1 MVCYLVVFVFVFV
14 FLFGQLE
21 IYRLINFKEK
31 MARSR
36 EPLSHICVVCAGVCL
51 QCVLLNH
58 RKPLIMGKSARTF
71 TKKLVMLNQR
81 SYRHCRCQLDSLR
94 EQRTKNK
101 KKKKKKFIIVHL
113 VEIVRHLWLK
123 PYRCFWIS
131 HLDEKVK
138 EEKNEC

>member
-36 EPLSHICVVCAGVCL
+36 ELLSHICVVCAGVCL

-58 RKPLIMGKSARTF
+58 RKPLIMG
-71 TKKLVMLNQR
+71 
-81 SYRHCRCQLDSLR
+81 
-94 EQRTKNK
+94 
-101 KKKKKKFIIVHL
+101 
-113 VEIVRHLWLK
+113 
-123 PYRCFWIS
+123 
-131 HLDEKVK
+131 
-138 EEKNEC
+138 